1 MRQRVRRLI
10 LPVAVVLGLAAC
22 GGPGTSTGADP
33 AAAGPPQRG
42 GEITVLEG
50 QSFAGGW
57 PSGLDPATN
66 TTGGANIS
74 QMSSIYGGLFT
85 LTANPD
91 GSDVK
96 VEPNQAESYQLL
108 DDGRTVK
115 ITLRDGVR
123 FSDGTPLDADAVA
136 FNFRRDLTSPCTCA
150 PPWQLAP
157 NGITTEGP
165 LTVVLRFTR
174 PYAAVINAFPISNV
188 NWIAS
193 PTALEKMGPDRFKL
207 APVGA
212 GPFEVVSDQLSSQL
226 VLARNPGYFK
236 PGLPYLDR
244 LTFQSIGGDQPAY
257 QALLA
262 GQAQA
267 YEGLST
273 VPLIDQ
279 AKNNPKLNLTLQPPT
294 SPYDIQL
301 NTKIAPFD
309 NQLAREAIYYAT
321 DFDAISQGL
330 FKGQY
335 PVSQM
340 FTASGGLFHHPTVPG
355 YRTFDLNK
363 AKQIVQQLGGFTVEF
378 GTQGNYVADQ
388 VATAL
393 QTQWQAA
400 GITVHLDTYQLSTL
414 VQRYNSGSW
423 QAMLATAGAWD
434 PAAGVGVG
442 FRFSSTSPF
451 SGVSDPHLDDLLDQ
465 AAGTLD
471 PGRRDALYQEA
482 ATYISDQAYAPFGLA
497 FASANLA
504 VKGVYGPGLTTRI
517 PPLVVNTGVLWDQV
531 WRARLRIPRQLWGKP
546 PRNRFMVVRELYRKG
561 QQ

>member
-1 MRQRVRRLI
+1 MRQRIRRLI
-10 LPVAVVLGLAAC
+10 LPVTMIFTVILAGAAC
-22 GGPGTSTGADP
+22 GGPDTPTGSDP
-33 AAAGPPQRG
+33 AAAGPPRRG

-96 VEPNQAESYQLL
+96 VVPNQAESYELL
-108 DDGRTVK
+108 DGGSTVR
-115 ITLRDGVR
+115 ITLRSGIR
-123 FSDGTPLDADAVA
+123 FSDGTPLDAAAVA
-136 FNFRRDLTSPCTCA
+136 FNFQRDLTAPCTCA
-150 PPWQLAP
+150 PPWQLAD
-157 NGITTEGP
+157 NGITTDGP
-165 LTVVLRFTR
+165 STVVLRFTQ
-174 PYAAVINAFPISNV
+174 PYAAVINGFPISNV

-193 PTALEKMGPDRFKL
+193 PTALRKLGADQFKL
-207 APVGA
+207 TPVGA
-212 GPFEVVSDQLSSQL
+212 GPFTVVSDRLSSEL
-226 VLARNPGYFK
+226 ALARNPDYFK

-279 AKNNPKLNLTLQPPT
+279 AKNNPRLDLTLQPPT

-321 DFDAISQGL
+321 DFDAISKGL

-335 PVSQM
+335 PVSEM

-355 YRTFDLNK
+355 YRTFDLDK
-363 AKQIVQQLGGFTVEF
+363 AKQIVRQLGGFTVEF

-400 GITVHLDTYQLSTL
+400 GITVHLGTYQLSTL
-414 VQRYNSGSW
+414 VQQYNSGSW

-451 SGVSDPHLDDLLDQ
+451 SGVSDPHLDNLLDQ

-471 PGRRDALYQEA
+471 PGRRDTLYQEA
-482 ATYISDQAYAPFGLA
+482 AKYISDKAYAPFGLA
-497 FASANLA
+497 FASADLA
-504 VKGVYGPGLTTRI
+504 VKGVHGPGLTTRI

-531 WRARLRIPRQLWGKP
+531 WRER
-546 PRNRFMVVRELYRKG
+546 
-561 QQ
+561 